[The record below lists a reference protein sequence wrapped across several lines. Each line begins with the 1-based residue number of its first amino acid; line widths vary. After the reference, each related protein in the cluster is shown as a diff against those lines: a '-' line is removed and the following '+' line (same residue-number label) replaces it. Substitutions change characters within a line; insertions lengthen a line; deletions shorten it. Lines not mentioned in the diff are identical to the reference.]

1 MMHGRLHRT
10 FSSGLALI
18 GGPQKAACCATTMTT
33 RAALVIFAAVRNV
46 MKSEGRRLD
55 AAVQLKLKLKLVSLT
70 TPFTAEAHCSEHPAI
85 LPAVAKMM
93 TRVSTFLVLFH

>member
-1 MMHGRLHRT
+1 
-10 FSSGLALI
+10 
-18 GGPQKAACCATTMTT
+18 
-33 RAALVIFAAVRNV
+33 

-93 TRVSTFLVLFH
+93 TRFSTFLVLFH